1 MGAVNN
7 PFERSRP
14 LRAAAWAL
22 LGAAAFAC
30 GAALARPD
38 ASSGNR
44 RLMERATLA
53 LDAGRP
59 AEARVLLERLA
70 KEQPD
75 ELLVLST
82 LGLAMQRLEDWPAEL
97 AVGQRLQRLAPE
109 NPLACLNLM
118 LPLEM
123 MGRYDEALAAYRR
136 CAAIDADNVEGIFNF
151 GMFLERRGRYEEA
164 VEVYRR
170 LARSPAF
177 LGPRLAIARV
187 RLRQGRPADAEAEV
201 RAVLRVSPMSSG
213 ALDLGVATAKAVGD
227 PGEAR
232 RRQRL
237 LPAALAREARK

>member
-1 MGAVNN
+1 MGAVNI
-7 PFERSRP
+7 PFARNRP

-22 LGAAAFAC
+22 LGLAAFAC
-30 GAALARPD
+30 GSLLARPD
-38 ASSGNR
+38 AASGNR

-82 LGLAMQRLEDWPAEL
+82 LGLAMQQLEDWPAEL
-97 AVGQRLQRLAPE
+97 AVGERLFRLAPE
-109 NPLACLNLM
+109 NPLTCLNLM

-123 MGRYDEALAAYRR
+123 LGRYDEALAAYRR
-136 CAAIDADNVEGIFNF
+136 CAVLDPDNIEGLFNF
-151 GMFLERRGRYEEA
+151 GMFLERRGRYAEA

-213 ALDLGVATAKAVGD
+213 ALDLGVSTAEAVGD
-227 PGEAR
+227 LRESR
-232 RRQRL
+232 RRRLL
-237 LPAALAREARK
+237 LPAALEREQHK